1 MSRRDALV
9 RGGFAFEYSAT
20 FGQAVA
26 KGLTVAAAEEDMQKK
41 RAKMLFETSSLK
53 KLTAFELS
61 RLALTTEDKRRARV
75 TATREIYAK
84 CILFDYSY
92 KFFYEDGYGKE
103 SLILNMSGEAY
114 EQADNARKYFTA
126 CLLGFYQQ
134 LWLWSTHR
142 DKLTD
147 FNIEKPL
154 WVFVGNTVS
163 GEESDILE
171 VVSFLADFLN
181 HDAQIKTWLAD
192 LIADR
197 AQLLDAKGNNI
208 FKGRFTPLM
217 GFADDVGAL
226 YDDIL
231 QRVFNAPARQRLK
244 LVNIKNSK
252 GELALRVGDA
262 EPFGLINIG
271 DDAAFFKLADAATAF
286 DNETDDFRRCAV
298 WHAQPKGQPAPG
310 VDRFTQVHRRLEQL
324 ARFHHGPV
332 EHGPGR
338 RLANH
343 SVVWA
348 WCAPEG
354 QGVFA
359 QADNASGKT
368 QGHAPGQAGN
378 AEHFW
383 CARQL
388 HGHLQGIPAGRGRHA
403 KRRNSGAGLSDPRQ
417 PARWQAEN
425 AGAEGWLQGQPK
437 AWLQAHAFPHA
448 VRNPGSVQGQD
459 QAPACAA

>member
-26 KGLTVAAAEEDMQKK
+26 KGLTVAAAEEDIQKK
-41 RAKMLFETSSLK
+41 RAKMLFETGSLK
-53 KLTAFELS
+53 KLTAFELA
-61 RLALTTEDKRRARV
+61 RLALTTEDKRRARMI
-75 TATREIYAK
+75 ATREIYAK

-103 SLILNMSGEAY
+103 SLILNMSGDAY

-163 GEESDILE
+163 GEDSDILE

-208 FKGRFTPLM
+208 FKG
-217 GFADDVGAL
+217 V
-226 YDDIL
+226 
-231 QRVFNAPARQRLK
+231 
-244 LVNIKNSK
+244 S
-252 GELALRVGDA
+252 
-262 EPFGLINIG
+262 
-271 DDAAFFKLADAATAF
+271 
-286 DNETDDFRRCAV
+286 RR
-298 WHAQPKGQPAPG
+298 
-310 VDRFTQVHRRLEQL
+310 
-324 ARFHHGPV
+324 
-332 EHGPGR
+332 
-338 RLANH
+338 
-343 SVVWA
+343 
-348 WCAPEG
+348 
-354 QGVFA
+354 
-359 QADNASGKT
+359 
-368 QGHAPGQAGN
+368 
-378 AEHFW
+378 
-383 CARQL
+383 
-388 HGHLQGIPAGRGRHA
+388 
-403 KRRNSGAGLSDPRQ
+403 
-417 PARWQAEN
+417 
-425 AGAEGWLQGQPK
+425 
-437 AWLQAHAFPHA
+437 
-448 VRNPGSVQGQD
+448 
-459 QAPACAA
+459 